1 MEKLHLT
8 CLKSNR
14 FFPRTLRSSVT
25 ASKGESL
32 GRPRT
37 YNPFFATMT
46 CRIVTVVVFLVSA
59 ATAGRS
65 FTLVA
70 PQTSIVFKMV
80 AWITIFM
87 AACLWG

>member
-8 CLKSNR
+8 SLKSNR

-70 PQTSIVFKMV
+70 PQTFLKWVH
-80 AWITIFM
+80 
-87 AACLWG
+87 G